1 MNSTANLARFTA
13 IGVSAVWAAVLFF
26 TGLDLDWEIRRWLAY
41 LPSAVGLLVVAFDL
55 WLWKIPG
62 VSKATGR
69 PHLYGTWR
77 ATLTPNPNSRIP
89 EGGNWQPTGALVIE
103 QTFWTTAVRL
113 HTDQS
118 TSASTTAAI
127 TSAPDSKQSKNLYFT
142 YANRARQEHNERSYP
157 HHGTTLLHVTGLKPT
172 RLDGTYWTDR
182 LTSGDIAIQRVNSK
196 VDLSAADALAAVR
209 QQDQS

>member
-1 MNSTANLARFTA
+1 MNSTANLARIIA
-13 IGVSAVWAAVLFF
+13 IGVSAVWAAVLLF

-62 VSKATGR
+62 VSRATGR
-69 PHLYGTWR
+69 PHIYGTWR
-77 ATLTPNPNSRIP
+77 ATLTPNSKSRIP
-89 EGGNWQPTGALVIE
+89 NGGNWQPSGALVIE

-118 TSASTTAAI
+118 TSASTTSVL

-157 HHGTTLLHVTGLKPT
+157 HHGTTLLHVTGVKPKT
-172 RLDGTYWTDR
+172 LEGTYWTDR
-182 LTSGDIAIQRVNSK
+182 LTVGDIVVEHVNSK
-196 VDLSAADALAAVR
+196 TDLSATEALDAVR
-209 QQDQS
+209 TKDQP